1 MKVRDAG
8 EGVGELDMGEE
19 LTGEGPGYERGGEG
33 PEGGEEVEVR
43 EAGKAVTAEGP
54 EYEGGG
60 EGPGYGGRGDEPRYK
75 ERGEGPGCGKGSGI
89 RIWVVW
95 VRVTGKR
102 S

>member
-1 MKVRDAG
+1 M
-8 EGVGELDMGEE
+8 
-19 LTGEGPGYERGGEG
+19 TGEGPGYERGGEG

-95 VRVTGKR
+95 VRVMCEEVKFRVAGKR
-102 S
+102 WRSGGWGRP